1 MLFYAYTKYIILLFS
16 VEYIMSSTI
25 NATPEESILRDIKQL
40 QVLEKELFTNLEQ
53 NTSLSAGEQDKIF
66 DKINK
71 VTAMRLDLYQTL
83 NEINKFYKNSLD
95 NSNITLREQKQ
106 AVAILEDN
114 LNKSK
119 KEKEKLARDK
129 NNKIRL
135 IEINNYYGD
144 RYEEHA
150 QLLKIVV
157 FSLIPIVV
165 LSLLRRFIPD
175 MLYYGLIAFI
185 LLISGYYFIVRLWS
199 IINRD
204 DMNYDEYN
212 WNFNPS
218 SAPGPPSKD
227 VTPIVEPRLATG
239 NWGMCM
245 GSACC
250 SDGQE
255 YNEDLNLCVISQ
267 PNEQ

>member
-1 MLFYAYTKYIILLFS
+1 
-16 VEYIMSSTI
+16 MSSP
-25 NATPEESILRDIKQL
+25 NNGTPEESILRDIKQL
-40 QVLEKELFTNLEQ
+40 QTLEKELFTNLEQ
-53 NTSLSAGEQDKIF
+53 NTNLSAGEQDKIF

-106 AVAILEDN
+106 AVAVLEDN
-114 LNKSK
+114 LNKTK
-119 KEKEKLARDK
+119 KEKERLANDK

-150 QLLKIVV
+150 QLIKIVV
-157 FSLIPIVV
+157 LSLIPIIV
-165 LSLLRRFIPD
+165 LSLLRRIIPD
-175 MLYYGLIAFI
+175 MLYYGLIA
-185 LLISGYYFIVRLWS
+185 LIIIIGGYYFVPRFWS

-204 DMNYDEYN
+204 DMNYDEYY
-212 WNFNPS
+212 WNFNPAK
-218 SAPGPPSKD
+218 APGPPSKD
-227 VTPIVEPRLATG
+227 ATTNVEPRMATG
-239 NWGMCM
+239 IWGTCI

-250 SDGQE
+250 SEGQE

-267 PNEQ
+267 PKEQY

>member
-1 MLFYAYTKYIILLFS
+1 MVCISCMNYRILLFS
-16 VEYIMSSTI
+16 VEYIMSSP
-25 NATPEESILRDIKQL
+25 NNGTPEESILRDIKQL

-71 VTAMRLDLYQTL
+71 VTTMRLDLYQTL

-119 KEKEKLARDK
+119 KEKERLARDK

-150 QLLKIVV
+150 QLIKIVV

-175 MLYYGLIAFI
+175 IVYSILVALIVIIAV
-185 LLISGYYFIVRLWS
+185 YYFIVRLWS

-204 DMNYDEYN
+204 NMNYDQYN
-212 WNFNPS
+212 
-218 SAPGPPSKD
+218 
-227 VTPIVEPRLATG
+227 I
-239 NWGMCM
+239 
-245 GSACC
+245 
-250 SDGQE
+250 Q
-255 YNEDLNLCVISQ
+255 
-267 PNEQ
+267 

>member
-1 MLFYAYTKYIILLFS
+1 MICKSSKKLKILLFS
-16 VEYIMSSTI
+16 VEYIMSSPN

-40 QVLEKELFTNLEQ
+40 QVLEKELFTNLET

-95 NSNITLREQKQ
+95 NSNITLLEQKQ

-114 LNKSK
+114 LNKTK
-119 KEKEKLARDK
+119 KEKERLARSK

-165 LSLLRRFIPD
+165 LSLLRRIIPD
-175 MLYYGLIAFI
+175 MLYYGLIALI
-185 LLISGYYFIVRLWS
+185 LVISGYYFIVKLWS

-204 DMNYDEYN
+204 DMNYDEYH
-212 WNFNPS
+212 WNFNPAT
-218 SAPGPPSKD
+218 APGPPSKD
-227 VTPIVEPRLATG
+227 LMANVEPRLATG
-239 NWGMCM
+239 NWGTCI

-250 SDGQE
+250 SEGQN

-267 PNEQ
+267 PNEL

>member
-1 MLFYAYTKYIILLFS
+1 MSSTKLKILLFS
-16 VEYIMSSTI
+16 VEYIMSSPI

-40 QVLEKELFTNLEQ
+40 QTLEKELFTNLET
-53 NTSLSAGEQDKIF
+53 NTSLSPGEQDKIL

-71 VTAMRLDLYQTL
+71 ITSMRLDLYQTL

-106 AVAILEDN
+106 AVAVLEDN
-114 LNKSK
+114 LNKTK
-119 KEKEKLARDK
+119 KEKERLANDK

-144 RYEEHA
+144 RYEEHS
-150 QLLKIVV
+150 QLIKIVV
-157 FSLIPIVV
+157 FSLIPIVI
-165 LSLLRRFIPD
+165 LSLLRRIIPD
-175 MLYYGLIAFI
+175 MVYYGLIALI
-185 LLISGYYFIVRLWS
+185 LVISGYYFVLKMWS

-204 DMNYDEYN
+204 DMNYDEYH
-212 WNFNPS
+212 WNFNPAK
-218 SAPGPPSKD
+218 APGPPSKD
-227 VTPIVEPRLATG
+227 LTTNVEPRLATG
-239 NWGMCM
+239 TWGTCI

-250 SDGQE
+250 SEGQE

-267 PNEQ
+267 PKDQ